1 MGDVAGFGCLRR
13 KQGKEDDPAERV
25 MGSKGLLPL
34 CGSGQSPAFL
44 PSMTQWRTELA
55 AAFALLSRL
64 PVGRFLP
71 DGARVDF
78 ARVVWAYP
86 VVGAVLGALGGA
98 VFWVAVWLGMG
109 PGLASGWALTALL
122 LLGGALHEDGL
133 ADTADG
139 FGGGRDAARKLEI
152 MRDSRI
158 GSYGALALVMSLGLR
173 WAALVGLGGSA
184 RVVAGLVVAGAL
196 GRAAIIVVL
205 LAARPAR
212 RDGLAA
218 GLGAVPGGMA
228 ALGLAVAAV
237 VAWVLLPVGVAVVA
251 GLAAVVVGFG
261 LARLGTR
268 QIGGHSGDL
277 LGATSVVAECVVLS
291 VLVAAG

>member
-1 MGDVAGFGCLRR
+1 
-13 KQGKEDDPAERV
+13 
-25 MGSKGLLPL
+25 
-34 CGSGQSPAFL
+34 
-44 PSMTQWRTELA
+44 MTRWRTELA

-71 DGARVDF
+71 DGVPVDF
-78 ARVVWAYP
+78 AWVVWAYP
-86 VVGAVLGALGGA
+86 VVGAVLGILGGA
-98 VFWVAVWLGMG
+98 VFWVAVRLGMM
-109 PGLASGWALTALL
+109 PVLAAGWALVALL

-173 WAALVGLGGSA
+173 WAALVGLGSA
-184 RVVAGLVVAGAL
+184 AHVAIGLVVAGAL
-196 GRAAIIVVL
+196 GRAAIIIVL

-218 GLGAVPGGMA
+218 GLAAVPAGA
-228 ALGLAVAAV
+228 AACGLAVAGGLAV
-237 VAWVLLPVGVAVVA
+237 LLLPVGVAVVA
-251 GLAAVVVGFG
+251 GLAAAVVGVG
-261 LARLGTR
+261 LARFGTR

-277 LGATSVVAECVVLS
+277 LGATSVVTECVVLS
-291 VLVAAG
+291 VLVAAR